1 MMICQKIKE
10 QSRIRGR
17 GLGYAM
23 VGVKIFNGVD
33 RVHIEKLTFQQ
44 TYKVSD
50 LEIGTLK
57 ERLFLTLA
65 NVNILIWV
73 LGQSRAMY

>member
-10 QSRIRGR
+10 QSRIRRR

-23 VGVKIFNGVD
+23 VGVKFFNRVD